1 MEADFHD
8 KKGRTE
14 GDGYLVVVYYIHAFD
29 MITLFVFNLV
39 LRIAINILKYN
50 IYQCIKGSNVYGS
63 DLIDTNL

>member
-1 MEADFHD
+1 MVADFRD

-29 MITLFVFNLV
+29 IKTLFVFNLV

-50 IYQCIKGSNVYGS
+50 IYQYIKGSDVYGS
-63 DLIDTNL
+63 DLIDTDF